1 MLTSATERGCGDLS
15 EVDIMHE
22 LHGELRYVKGI
33 GEARARAF
41 ERLGVSDLAGLVSF
55 FPRGYEDRSRLVKVS
70 GLQDGESA
78 CVRAMVQGAPELSR
92 IRRGLELVKLK
103 AVDETGVLSVTFFNQ
118 KYLKDRLKAG
128 ESYVFYG
135 KAQVRG
141 RMVSMANPAFEP
153 EADFGRT
160 TGRILPVYRLSSGL
174 SQNVVRSAVRQA
186 LDAAKGW
193 TPDGL
198 PNPVADEYKL
208 CTARY
213 AYENVHFPSDFRALE
228 LARRRL
234 VFEELFVLACALG
247 ILRGGREQE
256 SGRVLAEAAL
266 GDFTASLP
274 FEPTGAQLRAIGDAV
289 SDMRSGRLMNR
300 LIQGDVG
307 SGKTLVAAACI
318 WYAVQSG
325 AQSAFMAPT
334 EILAEQHYATLRGF
348 LEPFGIRVA
357 KLTGSMKAK
366 EKREVLAGLASGET
380 GLCVGTHA
388 LLSEGVEFNDLALV
402 VTDEQ
407 HRFGVQQRSAL
418 AGKGAQ
424 PHILVMSATPIPR
437 TLALIIYGDLDVSLI
452 DELPPG
458 RQKVDTF
465 TVDSSYRQRLNGFIE
480 KLVHEGRQVFVVCP
494 RIEDDEEK
502 PDDLMSAEEHA
513 EELRRELPALRTGC
527 IHGRLKAKDKDEIMS
542 QFAAGEIDVL
552 VSTTVI
558 EVGVDVPNA
567 ALMVIENAERFGL
580 SQLHQ
585 LRGRVGRGKH
595 KSWCILVSDAKGE
608 EARARLS
615 AMTHISDGFRIAE
628 EDLRLRGPGDFFGS
642 RQHGLPE
649 LHIADLGAD
658 MNVLKAAQEAAHRL
672 LEEDPDL
679 DRLENR
685 KLRERAEALI
695 AMSGG
700 RFN

>member
-1 MLTSATERGCGDLS
+1 MS
-15 EVDIMHE
+15 EF
-22 LHGELRYVKGI
+22 GTELRYVKGV

-41 ERLGVSDLAGLVSF
+41 GRLGVHDLAGLVSF
-55 FPRGYEDRSRLVKVS
+55 FPRAYEDRTRLVRIAE
-70 GLQDGESA
+70 LADGDLV
-78 CVRAMVQGAPELSR
+78 CVEAVVGTEPQLSR
-92 IRRGLELVKLK
+92 IRRGLDLLRFR
-103 AVDETGVLSVTFFNQ
+103 AVDETGAMQLTFFNQ
-118 KYLKDRLKAG
+118 AYLKDQFRKG

-135 KAQVRG
+135 RAQVKG
-141 RMVSMANPAFEP
+141 RFVSMTNPVFDRL
-153 EADFGRT
+153 ADFGRV
-160 TGRILPVYRLSSGL
+160 TGRIVPVYRLTSGL
-174 SQNVVRSAVRQA
+174 SQNTVRSAVRQA
-186 LDAAKGW
+186 LDLSQGRL
-193 TPDGL
+193 PDGL
-198 PNPVADEYKL
+198 PDCVADEYKL

-213 AYENVHFPSDFRALE
+213 AYENVHFPADMQALS

-247 ILRGGREQE
+247 LLRGGREGAQ
-256 SGRVLAEAAL
+256 GRVLRGAGL
-266 GDFTASLP
+266 GTFTGSLP
-274 FEPTGAQLRAIGDAV
+274 FSPTGAQLRAMREAIGDM
-289 SDMRSGRLMNR
+289 SSGKLMNR
-300 LIQGDVG
+300 LVQGDVG

-318 WYAVQSG
+318 WYAAQSG

-334 EILAEQHYATLRGF
+334 EILAEQHYATLTGF

-357 KLTGSMKAK
+357 KLTGSMRAA
-366 EKREVLAGLASGET
+366 EKRAVLSGLASGEYA
-380 GLCVGTHA
+380 LCVGTHA
-388 LLSEGVEFNDLALV
+388 LLSGGVEFRDLALV

-407 HRFGVQQRSAL
+407 HRFGVQQRAAL
-418 AGKGAQ
+418 AEKGLR

-437 TLALIIYGDLDVSLI
+437 TLALMIYGELDVSLI

-465 TVDSSYRQRLNGFIE
+465 AVDESYRARLGGFIE
-480 KLVHEGRQVFVVCP
+480 KLVSEGRQVFVVCP
-494 RIEDDEEK
+494 RIEEGEEAGDGLK
-502 PDDLMSAEEHA
+502 SAEEHA
-513 EELRRELPALRTGC
+513 DELRQQLPGLRIAC
-527 IHGRLKAKDKDEIMS
+527 IHGKLKAREKDEIMS
-542 QFAAGEIDVL
+542 RFAAGETDVL

-567 ALMVIENAERFGL
+567 ALMVVENAERFGL

-608 EARARLS
+608 EARARLH
-615 AMTHISDGFRIAE
+615 AMTHTSDGFKIAE

-658 MNVLKAAQEAAHRL
+658 MNVLKAAQDAAKRL
-672 LEEDPDL
+672 LDSDP
-679 DRLENR
+679 RLERPENKR
-685 KLRERAEALI
+685 LRSRAGELLA
-695 AMSGG
+695 ASGD

>member
-1 MLTSATERGCGDLS
+1 MPEFGT
-15 EVDIMHE
+15 
-22 LHGELRYVKGI
+22 ELRYVKGV

-41 ERLGVSDLAGLVSF
+41 GRLGVHDLAGLVSF
-55 FPRGYEDRSRLVKVS
+55 FPRAYEDRTRLVRIAE
-70 GLQDGESA
+70 LADGDLV
-78 CVRAMVQGAPELSR
+78 CVEAVVGTEPQLSR
-92 IRRGLELVKLK
+92 IRRGLDLLRFR
-103 AVDETGVLSVTFFNQ
+103 AVDETGAMQLTFFNQ
-118 KYLKDRLKAG
+118 AYLKDQFRKG

-135 KAQVRG
+135 RAQVKG
-141 RMVSMANPAFEP
+141 RFVSMTNPVFDRL
-153 EADFGRT
+153 ADFGRV
-160 TGRILPVYRLSSGL
+160 TGRIVPVYRLTSGL
-174 SQNVVRSAVRQA
+174 SQNTVRSAVRQA
-186 LDAAKGW
+186 LDLSQGRL
-193 TPDGL
+193 PDGL
-198 PNPVADEYKL
+198 PDCVADEYKL

-213 AYENVHFPSDFRALE
+213 AYENVHFPADMQALS

-247 ILRGGREQE
+247 LLRGGREGAQ
-256 SGRVLAEAAL
+256 GRVLRGAGL
-266 GDFTASLP
+266 GTFTGSLP
-274 FEPTGAQLRAIGDAV
+274 FSPTGAQLRAMREAIGDM
-289 SDMRSGRLMNR
+289 SSGKLMNR

-318 WYAVQSG
+318 WYAAQAG

-334 EILAEQHYATLRGF
+334 EILAEQHYATLTGF

-357 KLTGSMKAK
+357 KLTGSMRAA
-366 EKREVLAGLASGET
+366 EKRAVLSGLASGEYA
-380 GLCVGTHA
+380 LCVGTHA
-388 LLSEGVEFNDLALV
+388 LLSGGVEFRDLALV

-407 HRFGVQQRSAL
+407 HRFGVQQRAAL
-418 AGKGAQ
+418 AEKGLR

-437 TLALIIYGDLDVSLI
+437 TLALMIYGELDVSLI

-465 TVDSSYRQRLNGFIE
+465 AVDESYRARLGGFIE
-480 KLVHEGRQVFVVCP
+480 KLVSEGRQVFVVCP
-494 RIEDDEEK
+494 RIEEGEEAGDGLK
-502 PDDLMSAEEHA
+502 SAEEHA
-513 EELRRELPALRTGC
+513 EELRQQLPGLRIAC
-527 IHGRLKAKDKDEIMS
+527 IHGKLKAREKDEIMS
-542 QFAAGEIDVL
+542 RFAAGETDVL

-567 ALMVIENAERFGL
+567 ALMVVENAERFGL

-608 EARARLS
+608 EARARLH
-615 AMTHISDGFRIAE
+615 AMTHTSDGFKIAE

-658 MNVLKAAQEAAHRL
+658 MNVLKAAQDAAKRL
-672 LEEDPDL
+672 LDSDP
-679 DRLENR
+679 RLERPENKR
-685 KLRERAEALI
+685 LRSRAGELLA
-695 AMSGG
+695 ASGD